1 MLHKLAKQLIEERK
15 EVFLPAVFDESQDV
29 LWPGGMFRPD
39 SVRLE
44 VKVPGMR
51 PDIIASS
58 GQKLLF
64 IEVAV
69 WHKVGAEKFA
79 LISERRQS
87 TIEIDLAKWRDE
99 TDKAVLEQA
108 IIREAPRVWLF
119 NRVASDKEADRLA
132 RQEERAQ
139 QRRKHSTE
147 IANAILRDLS
157 RPLMGVAPKDSVF
170 AESVAAIEDVGMTN
184 EVGVTI
190 PGSGAFGVAAEIWQ
204 AVVLNLLLRP
214 WRGTVQD
221 IPLDNDDCLLLSV
234 AATEAY
240 RNEAVDWVVVEQIT
254 DGKVRDP
261 RAVIRDYLNRLC
273 ERDIATRYVGD
284 RYSAAYAV
292 DQRAKAVRT
301 EKQARLERHTDLRK
315 TFREV
320 SYLVGA
326 PTMSFEAWMDVR
338 HEGIEATPRELADRG
353 DWGLGL
359 LLDRMRCIG
368 NLVIPDKAIVEGGL
382 LGFPAE
388 EHLAARKADAERRRI
403 EAEERVAARVA
414 AEQARRATEAAA
426 RLQSIRTE
434 TQQIEG
440 GEALLHAPLKELDG
454 RSIEQT
460 GGWMSPTE
468 ALLVWGLIRR
478 RQDTAR
484 KKSAKEA
491 AALAEAERW
500 REQLDQKVA
509 ELFGQERGAL
519 VLRSRYP
526 KTRPKTLRDYCIDE
540 RTYKIC
546 LSEATEAS
554 KAHRR
559 K

>member
-1 MLHKLAKQLIEERK
+1 
-15 EVFLPAVFDESQDV
+15 
-29 LWPGGMFRPD
+29 
-39 SVRLE
+39 
-44 VKVPGMR
+44 
-51 PDIIASS
+51 
-58 GQKLLF
+58 
-64 IEVAV
+64 
-69 WHKVGAEKFA
+69 
-79 LISERRQS
+79 
-87 TIEIDLAKWRDE
+87 
-99 TDKAVLEQA
+99 
-108 IIREAPRVWLF
+108 
-119 NRVASDKEADRLA
+119 
-132 RQEERAQ
+132 
-139 QRRKHSTE
+139 
-147 IANAILRDLS
+147 
-157 RPLMGVAPKDSVF
+157 
-170 AESVAAIEDVGMTN
+170 
-184 EVGVTI
+184 
-190 PGSGAFGVAAEIWQ
+190 
-204 AVVLNLLLRP
+204 
-214 WRGTVQD
+214 
-221 IPLDNDDCLLLSV
+221 
-234 AATEAY
+234 
-240 RNEAVDWVVVEQIT
+240 
-254 DGKVRDP
+254 
-261 RAVIRDYLNRLC
+261 
-273 ERDIATRYVGD
+273 
-284 RYSAAYAV
+284 
-292 DQRAKAVRT
+292 
-301 EKQARLERHTDLRK
+301 
-315 TFREV
+315 
-320 SYLVGA
+320 
-326 PTMSFEAWMDVR
+326 
-338 HEGIEATPRELADRG
+338 
-353 DWGLGL
+353 
-359 LLDRMRCIG
+359 MRCIG

-468 ALLVWGLIRR
+468 ALLVWGLIRG